1 MLFSAA
7 ASLVNPCDLSA
18 LACRHQAGQGEDAP
32 LPASRRRSMSSLP
45 PPNSTASSSTG
56 DFVNVTMDEVPLS
69 TPQQPEPS
77 AAAGEIEAQPEQQQ
91 QPGGQQH
98 HAPGAAVAAAPAQAE
113 GSGGLLGLW
122 GGTTAAAAGS
132 RAGGSPAGA
141 AEHDPLREIEEAAA
155 KYVA

>member
-18 LACRHQAGQGEDAP
+18 LACRHQVGQGEDAP

-77 AAAGEIEAQPEQQQ
+77 AAGEIEAQPEQQQ

-98 HAPGAAVAAAPAQAE
+98 HAPGAAVGAAPAQAE